1 MPISSRDYVSVS
13 QDFSDLGK
21 SGCMKQRK
29 KQKQKQKNRNRRAMI
44 GNRCRGN
51 FIVYCLPL

>member
-1 MPISSRDYVSVS
+1 MPISSRDFVSVS

-29 KQKQKQKNRNRRAMI
+29 KKKTKKNETE
-44 GNRCRGN
+44 G
-51 FIVYCLPL
+51 L